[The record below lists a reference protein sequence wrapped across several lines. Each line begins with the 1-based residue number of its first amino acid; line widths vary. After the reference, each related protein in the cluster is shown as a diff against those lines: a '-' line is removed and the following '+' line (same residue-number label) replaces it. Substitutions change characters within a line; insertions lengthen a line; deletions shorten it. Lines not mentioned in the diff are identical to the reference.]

1 MKKLLMTVCALTIVT
16 GAAMADGNAFTP
28 LNFNDT
34 AFGTTK
40 AATPTTVSNPVETE
54 AVGNGNIQNAI
65 QQLDNAQIDIRNELL
80 NCKTKFADV
89 DAQYKLIKTER
100 AALKKQVNAVEKR
113 IREIDK
119 AKKSERTCFN
129 VNLNQLKECGRITVA
144 LF

>member
-1 MKKLLMTVCALTIVT
+1 MKKLLMTICALTIVT
-16 GAAMADGNAFTP
+16 SAAMADGNAFTP

-34 AFGTTK
+34 AFSGTTK
-40 AATPTTVSNPVETE
+40 AATPATVSNSAETE

-89 DAQYKLIKTER
+89 DAQYKLVKTER
-100 AALKKQVNAVEKR
+100 NALKKQVNAIERR

-119 AKKSERTCFN
+119 AKEKIRKN
-129 VNLNQLKECGRITVA
+129 ML
-144 LF
+144 